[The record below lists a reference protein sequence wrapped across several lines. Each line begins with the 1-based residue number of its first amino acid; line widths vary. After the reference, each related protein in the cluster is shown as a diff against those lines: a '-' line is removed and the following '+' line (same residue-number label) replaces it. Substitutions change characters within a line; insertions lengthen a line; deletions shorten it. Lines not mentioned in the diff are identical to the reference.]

1 MEKDKE
7 LKITGIEVAGLVAV
21 VVIVLILGYVSVT
34 GVGRVL
40 NKRAA
45 VPAGIPASSSPAQEA
60 EPE

>member
-7 LKITGIEVAGLVAV
+7 LKITGIEVAGLIAV

-45 VPAGIPASSSPAQEA
+45 GIPASSAQEA